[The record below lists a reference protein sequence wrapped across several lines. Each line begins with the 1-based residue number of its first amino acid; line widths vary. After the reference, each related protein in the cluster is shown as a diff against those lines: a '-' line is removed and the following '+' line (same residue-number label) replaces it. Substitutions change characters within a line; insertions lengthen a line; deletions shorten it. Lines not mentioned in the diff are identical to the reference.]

1 VRPTLTALIGIVL
14 MIGRVA
20 KAQEEFPQT
29 QRWGSGLIDIPV
41 AWVSPLTG
49 DFGLTL
55 SRQSYETSP
64 AVPEFTRQWSSQ
76 AALDIAFLHVAEVG
90 ISAYSPDPEQ
100 GLFGQL
106 LLLNQDDFQSGIWR
120 ILPSVA
126 VGIRNVGPYH
136 HIDRFG
142 MGYLLGHNPGTG
154 SAPVLVVDS
163 LHRNFDTGN
172 SLYGVMTKSVSLGS
186 LRPAW
191 LDVGLSFTVGYGNGL
206 FSNHGTIP
214 VSEYAANRT
223 GGLFYGV
230 KADFRASSNTLL
242 SLLVENNAWDYNV
255 GASLDY
261 RGLRAGVAITEL
273 GAGSAHFTPGNSA
286 TALYNYK
293 KFTFSLGWQNNILA
307 LVRGDFLANRA
318 ARLRKERDQLLAE
331 IGRREARIAELQA
344 EIRRYEAQNLL
355 ELEQRRAQ
363 AEQELEAESER
374 LKRLQDR
381 VKRIEGETQHPQSQ
395 EQPPSG
401 QPPSGQPPSAEP
413 PATPPA
419 PATPPPPAATPP
431 QATTP
436 PAGYNAAGYKAAGY
450 NAAGYNASII
460 RE

>member
-1 VRPTLTALIGIVL
+1 VRPTLAVLIGIVL
-14 MIGRVA
+14 MTGRAA

-55 SRQSYETSP
+55 SRQSFETSP
-64 AVPEFTRQWSSQ
+64 AIPEFTRQWSSQ
-76 AALDIAFLHVAEVG
+76 GTLDMSFFHVAEVG
-90 ISAYSPDPEQ
+90 ISAYSTDPEQ
-100 GLFGQL
+100 GLYGQL
-106 LLLNQDDFQSGIWR
+106 LLLDQDDFQSGVWR
-120 ILPSVA
+120 VLPSLA

-163 LHRNFDTGN
+163 LHRSFETGN
-172 SLYGVMTKSVSLGS
+172 TVYGVATKSVSLGS

-191 LDVGLSFTVGYGNGL
+191 SDVGLSFTLGYGNGL
-206 FSNHGTIP
+206 FSNHGSIP
-214 VSEYAANRT
+214 VSEYAANAT
-223 GGLFYGV
+223 GGLFYGI
-230 KADFRASSNTLL
+230 KADFRASANTLL
-242 SLLVENNAWDYNV
+242 SLLIENNAWDYNAGV
-255 GASLDY
+255 SLDY

-273 GAGSAHFTPGNSA
+273 GAGSAHPIPGNSA
-286 TALYNYK
+286 TALFDYK

-355 ELEQRRAQ
+355 ELEQRRSQ
-363 AEQELEAESER
+363 AEQELRDESER
-374 LKRLQDR
+374 LKRLQER
-381 VKRIEGETQHPQSQ
+381 VKRIEGETQ
-395 EQPPSG
+395 QPPQ
-401 QPPSGQPPSAEP
+401 QPPPQPQEPPPSAQP
-413 PATPPA
+413 PAAPPA
-419 PATPPPPAATPP
+419 PTTPPSAAPPP
-431 QATTP
+431 QDTTPKATTP
-436 PAGYNAAGYKAAGY
+436 QAFAPQGTMPPSSG
-450 NAAGYNASII
+450 S
-460 RE
+460 RS